1 MVPSEERKPSA
12 RQAGS
17 AVEEVTAMTYA
28 GIEVA
33 DTDSAMAAADAMD
46 AFEDEVEEVEC
57 PECYGA
63 CSIYDLSPDAGWI
76 DIACP
81 SCDGYG
87 TIPAWDGDEWDDPEP
102 PAWAAPALAL
112 VAPPT
117 AAR

>member
-1 MVPSEERKPSA
+1 MF
-12 RQAGS
+12 
-17 AVEEVTAMTYA
+17 YA

-117 AAR
+117 AARRVETPDG